1 MFDDDSKSVVLNRG
15 NLENCGAFLV
25 VVTIIV
31 CGGGRGRECYWHLVG
46 WTRDLDILKVQDSLI
61 TRNCAKSGTIFKSSR
76 E

>member
-15 NLENCGAFLV
+15 NLENCGAFL

-46 WTRDLDILKVQDSLI
+46 WTRDLDILKVQGSLI
-61 TRNCAKSGTIFKSSR
+61 TRNYAKSGTIFKSSR